1 VGVPAQQSPS
11 ASATQAPERL
21 AWRFRVMKSFRQMRR
36 RNQVAFIQFCCRL
49 LFLIY
54 YSILLVQL
62 SRNPTLLSVVTCDN
76 MAASYL
82 RPQLLRSSKA
92 VLESALCA
100 QRRAPRIPRSR
111 LPSAL
116 RPPLSRCYATVNPGD
131 PNPPEKRND
140 DKKAD
145 AEPQGQNP
153 EQPKPPTPPQ
163 KDSKDESKSKSDELE
178 AGFSPLTE
186 EEVKQI
192 TDIANMIKNGL
203 PKSQVQ
209 AVDAAVELMKKGG
222 IPDELRKVLDER
234 RRDPNKRIDLSTTVR
249 LVGIF
254 TKMSRMT
261 PEAIREQIKTPDS
274 DAKETAEEPKM
285 FEQSNKGEESKE
297 KKQQRQKQE
306 QKGQQTGYFFK
317 IGELKIDMSTIVIT
331 ALLAYYVNR
340 SLFPGES
347 SRDITWQ
354 EFRTTFFDKG
364 LVDKLTVVNRN
375 KVRVELHREAVANM
389 YPESPA
395 VRPNFYYYFT
405 IGSVEAFERRLDEA
419 HQELG
424 IPSSERI
431 PVAYSDEVPLSAAL
445 FSFGPTILFIG
456 ALFWLSR
463 RAASGAGG
471 QSGIFGI
478 GKSRAKRFNH
488 ETDVKIKF
496 ADVAGMDEAKLEIME
511 FVSFLKDP
519 SKYQSLGAKIPRG
532 AILSGP
538 PGTGKT
544 LLAKATAGESGV
556 PFFSV
561 SGSEFVEM
569 FVGVGPSRVRD
580 LFANARKNTPCIIFI
595 DEIDAIGKSRAKQN
609 FGGGNDERESTLNQI
624 LTEMDGF
631 NTSEQV
637 VVLAGT
643 NRPDVLDKAL
653 LRPGRFDRHISI
665 DRPTMDGRKQIFRVH
680 LKKIV
685 TNVDMEYLTG
695 RLSALTPGF
704 SGADIANCC
713 NEAALIA
720 ARANSTSVEMTHFE
734 QAIERVVGGLEKK
747 SLVLTPEEK
756 KTVAYHEA
764 GHAICGWFFQYAD
777 PLLKVSII
785 PRGQGALGYAQYL
798 PAGGG
803 DVYLMNVKQL
813 MDRMAMTLGGRVSE
827 EIWFDTVTSGASDD
841 FNKVTRMATAMV
853 TEWGMSPKIG
863 YLHYKDDEQRLHKP
877 FSEETA
883 RNIDQEVRRIVDEAY
898 KQCKDLLLEKK
909 EQVQAVAEEL
919 LKKEMLVRD
928 DMVRLLGKRPFEE
941 KGEFEKYFAGSEGK
955 SAP

>member
-1 VGVPAQQSPS
+1 
-11 ASATQAPERL
+11 
-21 AWRFRVMKSFRQMRR
+21 
-36 RNQVAFIQFCCRL
+36 
-49 LFLIY
+49 
-54 YSILLVQL
+54 
-62 SRNPTLLSVVTCDN
+62 
-76 MAASYL
+76 MAANFL
-82 RPQLLRSSKA
+82 RPQLLRSSRVA
-92 VLESALCA
+92 IESALCT

-111 LPSAL
+111 LPSTL
-116 RPPLSRCYATVNPGD
+116 RPPLSRYYATVNPGD
-131 PNPPEKRND
+131 P
-140 DKKAD
+140 
-145 AEPQGQNP
+145 
-153 EQPKPPTPPQ
+153 KPPNQDEKQSQKDIDINDKVPKSPVESSQPPGQPSEPPQ
-163 KDSKDESKSKSDELE
+163 NEWKSEESKVD
-178 AGFSPLTE
+178 FQPLTG
-186 EEVKQI
+186 EEVRQI
-192 TDIANMIKNGL
+192 TDIADMIKNGL
-203 PKSQVQ
+203 PKSQVL

-222 IPDELRKVLDER
+222 IPKELREVLDDR
-234 RRDPNKRIDLSTTVR
+234 RQHPDKRIDLSTTVR

-261 PEAIREQIKTPDS
+261 PEAIRAQIKTPDAEKTES
-274 DAKETAEEPKM
+274 TEEPKL
-285 FEQSNKGEESKE
+285 FEQSNTQEDSKE
-297 KKQQRQKQE
+297 KSDRKRQKQE
-306 QKGQQTGYFFK
+306 QQGPQSGFFFK
-317 IGELKIDMSTIVIT
+317 IGDLKIDGTTIILT
-331 ALLAYYVNR
+331 ALLTYYLQR
-340 SLFPGES
+340 SLFPSEQ

-395 VRPNFYYYFT
+395 IRPNFYYYFT
-405 IGSVEAFERRLDEA
+405 IGSVEAFERKLDEA

-424 IPSSERI
+424 IPSNERI

-445 FSFGPTILFIG
+445 FSFGPTLLFIA

-463 RAASGAGG
+463 RAASGGGG

-488 ETDVKIKF
+488 ESDVKTKF

-519 SKYQSLGAKIPRG
+519 SKYQNLGAKIPRG

-643 NRPDVLDKAL
+643 NRPDVLDNAL
-653 LRPGRFDRHISI
+653 MRPGRFDRHIAI

-680 LKKIV
+680 MRKIV

-720 ARANSTSVEMTHFE
+720 ARANASSVEMTHFE
-734 QAIERVVGGLEKK
+734 QAIERVIGGLEKK
-747 SLVLTPEEK
+747 SLVLTTDEK

-764 GHAICGWFFQYAD
+764 GHAICGWFFQHAD

-863 YLHYKDDEQRLHKP
+863 YLNYKDDEQRLHKP

-883 RNIDQEVRRIVDEAY
+883 RNIDTEVRRIVDEAY
-898 KQCKDLLLEKK
+898 KQCKDLLMEKK
-909 EQVQAVAEEL
+909 EQVHAVAEEL

-941 KGEFEKYFAGSEGK
+941 KGEFEKYFSNQEGK

>member
-1 VGVPAQQSPS
+1 M
-11 ASATQAPERL
+11 ASR
-21 AWRFRVMKSFRQMRR
+21 
-36 RNQVAFIQFCCRL
+36 
-49 LFLIY
+49 
-54 YSILLVQL
+54 
-62 SRNPTLLSVVTCDN
+62 
-76 MAASYL
+76 YL
-82 RPQLLRSSKA
+82 RPQLIRSSKA
-92 VLESALCA
+92 AFECAFCA
-100 QRRAPRIPRSR
+100 QRRSTQFTR
-111 LPSAL
+111 LPYTSRL
-116 RPPLSRCYATVNPGD
+116 RPPLTRSYATINPG
-131 PNPPEKRND
+131 E
-140 DKKAD
+140 
-145 AEPQGQNP
+145 
-153 EQPKPPTPPQ
+153 PKPPQEDPDKQKKEGDKTSKASQ
-163 KDSKDESKSKSDELE
+163 KDSSKTPDEGAEKEDASKVE
-178 AGFSPLTE
+178 FCPLTE
-186 EEVKQI
+186 EEVRQI
-192 TDIANMIKNGL
+192 DEVAKMIKTGL
-203 PKSQVQ
+203 PKSQAA
-209 AVDAAVELMKKGG
+209 AVDEAVELMKKGG
-222 IPDELRKVLDER
+222 IPTELREVLEAR
-234 RRDPNKRIDLSTTVR
+234 RRNPHKPIDLATTVR
-249 LVGIF
+249 LVGVF
-254 TKMSRMT
+254 TKLSRMSPEEVREKYGHTAQSTKASDSEKEGT
-261 PEAIREQIKTPDS
+261 PL
-274 DAKETAEEPKM
+274 
-285 FEQSNKGEESKE
+285 FEQSNKKQGSEKE
-297 KKQQRQKQE
+297 QQGKQGADG
-306 QKGQQTGYFFK
+306 KGKPAGAY
-317 IGELKIDMSTIVIT
+317 ELRLDAGTTVMAAILT
-331 ALLAYYVNR
+331 YYIYR
-340 SLFPGES
+340 SLYPGES

-364 LVDKLTVVNRN
+364 LVDKLTVINRTR
-375 KVRVELHREAVANM
+375 VRVELNRDAVARM

-395 VRPNFYYYFT
+395 TRPNFYYYFS

-445 FSFGPTILFIG
+445 FNFGPTLLFIG
-456 ALFWLSR
+456 ALFWFSR

-496 ADVAGMDEAKLEIME
+496 SDVAGMDEAKVEIME

-519 SKYQSLGAKIPRG
+519 TKYQRLGAKIPRG

-556 PFFSV
+556 PFYSV

-580 LFANARKNTPCIIFI
+580 LFANARKNAPCIIFI

-653 LRPGRFDRHISI
+653 MRPGRFDRHIAI
-665 DRPTMDGRKQIFRVH
+665 DRPTMDGRKQIFLVH
-680 LKKIV
+680 LRKIV
-685 TNVDMEYLTG
+685 TKVDMEYLTG
-695 RLSALTPGF
+695 RLAALTPGF
-704 SGADIANCC
+704 SGADIANCV

-720 ARANSTSVEMTHFE
+720 ARANAASVLMDHFE
-734 QAIERVVGGLEKK
+734 QAIERVIGGLEKK
-747 SLVLTPEEK
+747 SLVLSPEEK

-764 GHAICGWFFQYAD
+764 GHAICGWFFKYAD

-798 PAGGG
+798 PAGGN
-803 DVYLMNVKQL
+803 DVYLMSVKQL

-883 RNIDQEVRRIVDEAY
+883 RHIDEEVRRLVDEAY

-909 EQVQAVAEEL
+909 DQLQAVAEEL

-928 DMVRLLGKRPFEE
+928 DLVRLLGKRPFEDQ
-941 KGEFEKYFAGSEGK
+941 GDFHKYFDNNEGK

>member
-1 VGVPAQQSPS
+1 
-11 ASATQAPERL
+11 
-21 AWRFRVMKSFRQMRR
+21 
-36 RNQVAFIQFCCRL
+36 
-49 LFLIY
+49 
-54 YSILLVQL
+54 
-62 SRNPTLLSVVTCDN
+62 
-76 MAASYL
+76 MAARYL
-82 RPQLLRSSKA
+82 RPQLLRSSRA
-92 VLESALCA
+92 AIESTLQS

-116 RPPLSRCYATVNPGD
+116 RPSISRCYATVNPGT
-131 PNPPEKRND
+131 PNPPEKNEKQRKND
-140 DKKAD
+140 TEAKDQTSKAPD
-145 AEPQGQNP
+145 PKEPTKPEEPEAKP
-153 EQPKPPTPPQ
+153 EQGEPKV
-163 KDSKDESKSKSDELE
+163 D
-178 AGFSPLTE
+178 FMPLTE
-186 EEVKQI
+186 DEVKQI
-192 TDIANMIKNGL
+192 TDISNVIKMGL
-203 PKSQVQ
+203 PKSQVE

-222 IPDELRKVLDER
+222 IPKELREVLDER
-234 RRDPNKRIDLSTTVR
+234 RQNPEKRIDLSTTVR

-261 PEAIREQIKTPDS
+261 SQEIRDQIKTPDS
-274 DAKETAEEPKM
+274 DKAETTESTDPKL
-285 FEQSNKGEESKE
+285 FEQSNQNEQSKE
-297 KKQQRQKQE
+297 KGERKRQKQE
-306 QKGQQTGYFFK
+306 QKGPQPGFVFK
-317 IGELKIDMSTIVIT
+317 IGELKIDLTTVILT
-331 ALLAYYVNR
+331 ALLAYYLNR
-340 SLFPGES
+340 SLFPGEQ

-389 YPESPA
+389 FPESPA

-419 HQELG
+419 HLELG

-463 RAASGAGG
+463 RAASGGGG

-478 GKSRAKRFNH
+478 GKSRAKKFNH

-496 ADVAGMDEAKLEIME
+496 ADVAGMDEAKVEIME

-519 SKYQSLGAKIPRG
+519 SRYQALGAKIPRG

-580 LFANARKNTPCIIFI
+580 LFANARKTTPCIIFI
-595 DEIDAIGKSRAKQN
+595 DEIDAIGKSRAKAN

-653 LRPGRFDRHISI
+653 MRPGRFDRHITI
-665 DRPTMDGRKQIFRVH
+665 DRPTMDGRKQIFKVH
-680 LKKIV
+680 LRKIV
-685 TNVDMEYLTG
+685 TNVDLDYLTG

-720 ARANSTSVEMTHFE
+720 ARANAPSVEMTHFE
-734 QAIERVVGGLEKK
+734 QAIERVIGGLEKK
-747 SLVLTPEEK
+747 SLVLTPDEK

-764 GHAICGWFFQYAD
+764 GHAICGWFFQHAD

-841 FNKVTRMATAMV
+841 FDKVTRMATAMV
-853 TEWGMSPKIG
+853 TQWGMSPKIG
-863 YLHYKDDEQRLHKP
+863 YLSYKDDEQRLHKP

-898 KQCKDLLLEKK
+898 KQCKELLLEKK
-909 EQVQAVAEEL
+909 EQVHAVAEEL

-941 KGEFEKYFAGSEGK
+941 RGEFEKYFSGQEGK

>member
-1 VGVPAQQSPS
+1 
-11 ASATQAPERL
+11 
-21 AWRFRVMKSFRQMRR
+21 
-36 RNQVAFIQFCCRL
+36 
-49 LFLIY
+49 
-54 YSILLVQL
+54 
-62 SRNPTLLSVVTCDN
+62 
-76 MAASYL
+76 MAARL
-82 RPQLLRSSKA
+82 FRPQLLRSSRIA
-92 VLESALCA
+92 LECSVCA
-100 QRRAPRIPRSR
+100 QRQSSQLARSR
-111 LPSAL
+111 LQSPF
-116 RPPLSRCYATVNPGD
+116 RPAVCRTYATVKPGD
-131 PNPPEKRND
+131 PKKPKKEKDEQKPVEPEKEKEDPAALKDNLGSNKGETPAED
-140 DKKAD
+140 GQVKAEAVKEEEKKYD
-145 AEPQGQNP
+145 I
-153 EQPKPPTPPQ
+153 PP
-163 KDSKDESKSKSDELE
+163 
-178 AGFSPLTE
+178 GFSPLSE
-186 EEVKQI
+186 EDMKQVDEI
-192 TDIANMIKNGL
+192 MAIISQGL
-203 PKSQVQ
+203 PKRQVEAMKIAKEVVRRGGVPQ
-209 AVDAAVELMKKGG
+209 ELRDVIEDRKRNPDKKIDIATTVSLVRALMKMY
-222 IPDELRKVLDER
+222 
-234 RRDPNKRIDLSTTVR
+234 T
-249 LVGIF
+249 
-254 TKMSRMT
+254 
-261 PEAIREQIKTPDS
+261 KTPYEVWKDS
-274 DAKETAEEPKM
+274 IDKVEGKAEKDGSPNM
-285 FEQSNKGEESKE
+285 FEQSNKE
-297 KKQQRQKQE
+297 KSSNNGKQE
-306 QKGQQTGYFFK
+306 QKEGSQQSPGMQFQIGRFK
-317 IGELKIDMSTIVIT
+317 MDMTTVILST
-331 ALLAYYVNR
+331 LASMYLYNQI
-340 SLFPGES
+340 FPGES

-354 EFRTTFFDKG
+354 EFRATFLDKG
-364 LVDKLTVVNRN
+364 LVDKLTVLNRGR
-375 KVRVELHREAVANM
+375 VRVEVHRDAVANM

-395 VRPNFYYYFT
+395 GRGNFYYYFS
-405 IGSVEAFERRLDEA
+405 IGSVEGFERRLDEA
-419 HQELG
+419 QEELG
-424 IPSSERI
+424 IPSNERI
-431 PVAYSDEVPLSAAL
+431 PVAYADEVSIGAAIY
-445 FSFGPTILFIG
+445 SFGPTLLFIG
-456 ALFWLSR
+456 VLFWMSR
-463 RAASGAGG
+463 RAAGGAGG

-478 GKSRAKRFNH
+478 GKSRAKKFNH
-488 ETDVKIKF
+488 ETDIKTKF
-496 ADVAGMDEAKLEIME
+496 ADVAGMEEAKVEIME

-580 LFANARKNTPCIIFI
+580 LFANARKSTPCIIFI
-595 DEIDAIGKSRAKQN
+595 DEIDAIGKSRAKQS
-609 FGGGNDERESTLNQI
+609 FGGGSDERESTLNQI

-653 LRPGRFDRHISI
+653 MRPGRFDRHIAI
-665 DRPTMDGRKQIFRVH
+665 DRPTMDGRKQIFKVH
-680 LKKIV
+680 LRKIK
-685 TNVDMEYLTG
+685 TDVDMDYLTG

-720 ARANSTSVEMTHFE
+720 ARVESKSVEMTHFE
-734 QAIERVVGGLEKK
+734 QAIERVIGGLEKK
-747 SLVLTPEEK
+747 SMVLSPEEK

-764 GHAICGWFFQYAD
+764 GHAICGWFFEHAD

-798 PAGGG
+798 PAGGN

-853 TEWGMSPKIG
+853 TEWGMSQKIG
-863 YLHYKDDEQRLHKP
+863 YLNYKDDEQRLHKP

-909 EQVQAVAEEL
+909 DQLQAIAEEL

-928 DMVRLLGKRPFEE
+928 DLVRVLGPRPFED
-941 KGEFEKYFAGSEGK
+941 KGDFSKFFDNQQGK
-955 SAP
+955 SAPPPPPTEQEGPSGAEPEIPAPAFKRHVEQPRL

>member
-1 VGVPAQQSPS
+1 
-11 ASATQAPERL
+11 
-21 AWRFRVMKSFRQMRR
+21 M
-36 RNQVAFIQFCCRL
+36 
-49 LFLIY
+49 
-54 YSILLVQL
+54 
-62 SRNPTLLSVVTCDN
+62 SRS
-76 MAASYL
+76 
-82 RPQLLRSSKA
+82 
-92 VLESALCA
+92 
-100 QRRAPRIPRSR
+100 
-111 LPSAL
+111 
-116 RPPLSRCYATVNPGD
+116 YATVNPS
-131 PNPPEKRND
+131 N
-140 DKKAD
+140 
-145 AEPQGQNP
+145 
-153 EQPKPPTPPQ
+153 PKPPNEDGNKNKKDPKDTSKTSEEDQSKPQSEEAEVKDASPPEFVAL
-163 KDSKDESKSKSDELE
+163 S
-178 AGFSPLTE
+178 E

-192 TDIANMIKNGL
+192 NDIAQMIKTGL
-203 PKSQVQ
+203 PKSQAA
-209 AVDAAVELMKKGG
+209 AVDEAVQLMKTGG
-222 IPDELRKVLDER
+222 IPKELREVLEAR
-234 RRDPNKRIDLSTTVR
+234 RSDPARRIDLATTVR

-254 TKMSRMT
+254 TKMSRMSPAEVREKYGQSAQSAK
-261 PEAIREQIKTPDS
+261 PEAPEETPL
-274 DAKETAEEPKM
+274 
-285 FEQSNKGEESKE
+285 FEQSNKNQDR
-297 KKQQRQKQE
+297 KQKGKQE
-306 QKGQQTGYFFK
+306 QAKDKEGPKAF
-317 IGELKIDMSTIVIT
+317 ELRFDAGTTLVAAFLS
-331 ALLAYYVNR
+331 YYLYR
-340 SLFPGES
+340 SLYPGES

-364 LVDKLTVVNRN
+364 LVDKLTVINRN
-375 KVRVELHREAVANM
+375 RVRVELHRGALATM

-395 VRPNFYYYFT
+395 VQPNFHYYFS
-405 IGSVEAFERRLDEA
+405 IGSVEAFERKLDEA

-424 IPSSERI
+424 IPSNERI
-431 PVAYSDEVPLSAAL
+431 PVAYSDEVPLSAAI
-445 FSFGPTILFIG
+445 FSFGPTILFVG

-478 GKSRAKRFNH
+478 GKSRAKRYNH
-488 ETDVKIKF
+488 ETDIRTKF

-580 LFANARKNTPCIIFI
+580 LFANARKSAPCIIFI

-653 LRPGRFDRHISI
+653 MRPGRFDRHITI
-665 DRPTMDGRKQIFRVH
+665 DRPTMDGRKQIFQVH

-685 TNVDMEYLTG
+685 TKVDLEYLTG

-704 SGADIANCC
+704 SGADIANCV

-720 ARANSTSVEMTHFE
+720 ARANATSVEMIHFE
-734 QAIERVVGGLEKK
+734 QAIERVIGGLEKK

-764 GHAICGWFFQYAD
+764 GHAICGWFFKYAD

-853 TEWGMSPKIG
+853 TEWGMSSKIG

-883 RNIDQEVRRIVDEAY
+883 RNIDSEVRRIVDDAY

-909 EQVQAVAEEL
+909 DQLQAVAEEL
-919 LKKEMLVRD
+919 LKKEVLVRD
-928 DMVRLLGKRPFEE
+928 DLVRILGKRPFEDA
-941 KGEFEKYFAGSEGK
+941 GDFHKYFDNTQGK